1 MSMSM
6 LMDLIPSSKPNL
18 ERLHYLKNNSG
29 LTRIAVF
36 GIYNHGKSTLLNA
49 LVGEEIFKAADKR
62 ETKEI
67 KVYESSDI
75 IWIDTPGLSADTA
88 EKDDK
93 AAKETVF
100 READFIFIVHNVQE
114 GELDRTEYNLYHQLM
129 RQDKDCRKKF
139 FMALS
144 QIDQIDQ
151 EMLKMVKDRLKNQL
165 PGLRIFPVSAT
176 RFLKGLYEEKQKL
189 VELSGIPEL
198 ISFVEELKKEVKP
211 LRKRELKRLVSKAMI
226 ELNEIK
232 THHSKEVEKFE
243 YEIFSLK
250 KFFLSAFDKM
260 KSSIQQKVKAN

>member
-1 MSMSM
+1 M
-6 LMDLIPSSKPNL
+6 L
-18 ERLHYLKNNSG
+18 
-29 LTRIAVF
+29 
-36 GIYNHGKSTLLNA
+36 
-49 LVGEEIFKAADKR
+49 
-62 ETKEI
+62 
-67 KVYESSDI
+67 
-75 IWIDTPGLSADTA
+75 
-88 EKDDK
+88 
-93 AAKETVF
+93 F
-100 READFIFIVHNVQE
+100 RS
-114 GELDRTEYNLYHQLM
+114 ELDRTEYNLYHQLM